1 VIAHADFISNGVVYH
16 IAYGVK
22 VVVLPQEQ
30 KISDGAKIAMWVCAG
45 LTAAFLLV
53 VLAGLLIYRDHK
65 VIHVS
70 TNIFSYLF
78 ILCGLLCLVTVVVMG
93 LTPSRVI
100 CSLRLWFLAP
110 TSLFVFLLLSAKS
123 WRVHRI
129 FTNPSLTSTAIGDIP
144 LLGGVCAITSLIVIL
159 LIVWTASFTPRARTV
174 QSFDDVRTIC
184 DGPSYMGFAVTVIIF
199 NSLAVLLALVFSFIT
214 RNILTLFDESRW
226 IFMTV
231 LCCVVV
237 AAIVV
242 PVQFIVDTETAAFIV
257 RSLGVVAC
265 VFLSVVLLFGPKF
278 LLVFGK
284 KKNEFQVF
292 DDRSRGV
299 GTNSTA
305 GNTTESVHKT
315 ENSGDADWDDDA
327 VKSGP
332 SNKALGA
339 NLAQKRLVDD
349 LVPVLDDALEK
360 TKEVLRKHRT
370 GLAIHKE
377 DLALVAKAAHALD
390 QRLYSG
396 TQPPNSGNPGGPG
409 VEMKKI

>member
-1 VIAHADFISNGVVYH
+1 VA
-16 IAYGVK
+16 
-22 VVVLPQEQ
+22 
-30 KISDGAKIAMWVCAG
+30 
-45 LTAAFLLV
+45 
-53 VLAGLLIYRDHK
+53 
-65 VIHVS
+65 
-70 TNIFSYLF
+70 
-78 ILCGLLCLVTVVVMG
+78 
-93 LTPSRVI
+93 
-100 CSLRLWFLAP
+100 
-110 TSLFVFLLLSAKS
+110 
-123 WRVHRI
+123 
-129 FTNPSLTSTAIGDIP
+129 
-144 LLGGVCAITSLIVIL
+144 
-159 LIVWTASFTPRARTV
+159 
-174 QSFDDVRTIC
+174 
-184 DGPSYMGFAVTVIIF
+184 
-199 NSLAVLLALVFSFIT
+199 LALVFSFIT

-257 RSLGVVAC
+257 RSVGVIAC
-265 VFLSVVLLFGPKF
+265 VFLAAALLFGPKF
-278 LLVFGK
+278 ILVFGK

-299 GTNSTA
+299 GGTTTATST
-305 GNTTESVHKT
+305 GTESVHRSEHT
-315 ENSGDADWDDDA
+315 GDADWDDDA

-390 QRLYSG
+390 QRLYTG
-396 TQPPNSGNPGGPG
+396 AQPPSSGAAPGGG
-409 VEMKKI
+409 VEMQKI